1 MRRDRRR
8 SLRLLGGAFA
18 AAALPAFAQP
28 SGRIA
33 TIGVIAPDSAAA
45 HQANLQGLRQGL
57 REHGSVEGRNLRIE
71 ARYAEGKLD
80 RVGSLAEELAGL
92 PADVIVTAGSLVARV
107 VRKSTRDVPIVM
119 AYAGDPVGGG
129 LADSLSR
136 PGGRITGLT
145 TLSPQL
151 AGKRLEIL
159 KEILPKLERV
169 GVIWNPEVP
178 ERVIQF
184 KETQAAAAKL
194 RLSLHSFEARKGE
207 DVGQAMKLASAS
219 HIDALIV
226 MSDGVLRSYR
236 KRIGQLAASHR
247 LPTIDQD
254 REGAELG
261 GLMSYGPSHAELHR
275 RAAAYVD
282 KILKGA
288 RPGDLPIEQPTK
300 FELVLNL
307 RTAKALG
314 ITIPPSFLVRADE
327 VIQ

>member
-1 MRRDRRR
+1 MRKDRRR

-18 AAALPAFAQP
+18 VAALPAFAQP
-28 SGRIA
+28 SSKIA
-33 TIGVIAPDSAAA
+33 TIGLIAPASAAL
-45 HQANLQGLRQGL
+45 HQANLEGLRQGL
-57 REHGSVEGRNLRIE
+57 REHGYVEGRNLRIE

-80 RVGSLAEELAGL
+80 RVVSYAEELAKL

-169 GVIWNPEVP
+169 GVVWNPEVP

-184 KETQAAAAKL
+184 RETQAAAAKL
-194 RLSLHSFEARKGE
+194 QISLHSFEARKGE
-207 DVGQAMKLASAS
+207 DVGPAMKLASGN
-219 HIDALIV
+219 HLDALIV
-226 MSDGVLRSYR
+226 MSDGILQSHG
-236 KRIGQLAASHR
+236 KRIVQLAASHR
-247 LPTIDQD
+247 LPTLHQE

-261 GLMSYGPSHAELHR
+261 GLMSYGPSHADMHR
-275 RAAAYVD
+275 RAAVYVD

-288 RPGDLPIEQPTK
+288 KPGDLPIEQPTK
-300 FELVLNL
+300 FELILNL
-307 RTAKALG
+307 KTAKALG
-314 ITIPPSFLVRADE
+314 ITIPQSFLVRADE